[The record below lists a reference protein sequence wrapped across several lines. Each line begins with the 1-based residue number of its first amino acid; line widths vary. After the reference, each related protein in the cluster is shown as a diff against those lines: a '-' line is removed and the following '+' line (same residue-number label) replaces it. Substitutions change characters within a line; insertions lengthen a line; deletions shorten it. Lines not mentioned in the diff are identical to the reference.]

1 MATDNLAITELTTNQ
16 TGKTITIND
25 GFAKIDG
32 ATQGAISPSFTSNV
46 RTLTADEFT
55 GNYAIV
61 VPSLSATGTL
71 TVPLSKRVFAVDN
84 RGNASHDVIVK
95 GPSGT
100 TVDVPALAQMELRN
114 DGTGISTF
122 TPPAP
127 GTTSRH
133 FSYSAGWLPG
143 ANPNGG
149 FVALI
154 EETQTVTAV
163 IGNPEVLNGASAT
176 VSVVRVP
183 SGTLLSAGT
192 LLHSGSFNA
201 NVSAGT
207 NQTLT
212 LSGTPVLSPGDR
224 IGFQSTGSFT
234 ASQGGITILTS
245 T

>member
-55 GNYAIV
+55 GNYEIV

-71 TVPLSKRVFAVDN
+71 TVPLSKRVFAVN
-84 RGNASHDVIVK
+84 NLGNASHGLVVK
-95 GPSGT
+95 GASGAT
-100 TVDVPALAQMELRN
+100 ADVAALSLVELRN
-114 DGTGISTF
+114 DGTGVFEYTAPSPST
-122 TPPAP
+122 PA
-127 GTTSRH
+127 RH

-143 ANPNGG
+143 ANPNNG
-149 FVALI
+149 FIALI

-163 IGNPEVLNGASAT
+163 IGNSEVLNGASAT
-176 VSVVRVP
+176 VSVVRSP